1 MFNIQDWYPIKS
13 FVNTRRKKVDFRTGV
28 KSVLLGTHNIQY
40 NDVMKGCTW
49 PKNWR
54 GHKVVFISREDTIK
68 LNRQSVALENWPVA
82 ISKKHKKHQDQR
94 DEIYETF

>member
-1 MFNIQDWYPIKS
+1 M
-13 FVNTRRKKVDFRTGV
+13 VE
-28 KSVLLGTHNIQY
+28 THDIQY
-40 NDVMKGCTW
+40 YRIIKGCTW
-49 PKNWR
+49 PKSWG

-94 DEIYETF
+94 DEINETF